1 MLHLSAIILTY
12 NEADHV
18 RDCIE
23 SVRFADH
30 IIVFDSGSTDGT
42 DSLARA
48 TGATVVTHPFV
59 NYAAQRNAVLD
70 HVSGQTDWVLFV
82 DADERV
88 TPALAQE
95 IRASISSLEYAGFR
109 IPRHNY
115 IFGRLTLGA
124 GWFPD
129 YQTRL
134 LHASRARYD
143 LAHEVH
149 EIVILDGQEGTLRS
163 PLVHHN
169 YRSLSQFIAKQRR
182 YAALDAQMALK
193 RSFRPT
199 FRQVL
204 TLPLRQFWWRF
215 ITLRGCD
222 DGLHGLRMSLLMTWY
237 EFYRLLLIRR
247 LWNAQRADTPNGISR

>member
-1 MLHLSAIILTY
+1 
-12 NEADHV
+12 
-18 RDCIE
+18 
-23 SVRFADH
+23 
-30 IIVFDSGSTDGT
+30 
-42 DSLARA
+42 
-48 TGATVVTHPFV
+48 
-59 NYAAQRNAVLD
+59 AQRNAALEG
-70 HVSGQTDWVLFV
+70 VSGQTDWVLFV

-95 IRASISSLEYAGFR
+95 IRESISFPEYAGFR

-134 LHASRARYD
+134 LHVSRAHYD

-149 EIVILDGQEGTLRS
+149 EIVILDGLEGTLRS
-163 PLVHHN
+163 PLIHHN
-169 YRSLSQFIAKQRR
+169 YHRLSQFIAKQRR
-182 YAALDAQMALK
+182 YAALDAKMALK

-199 FRQVL
+199 LRQVL

-215 ITLRGCD
+215 VTLRGYS
-222 DGLHGLRMSLLMTWY
+222 DGLHGLRMSLLMSWY
-237 EFYRLLLIRR
+237 EFYRLVLIRR
-247 LWNAQRADTPNGISR
+247 LWNAQSADTPNALSRS